1 MKHNFTRYHD
11 TYVIKAGTDALCDN
25 GEPNE
30 NIMRRLAYQMAK
42 LREQARIILVSS
54 GAIGTGR
61 SLLPRRV
68 AQEMWDKKQA
78 LSGLGQ
84 NDLMGRWTRYFAAHG
99 IRCAQGLVEES
110 DFKTEDGRRNM
121 RRTFRQY
128 HEIEDAWGTP
138 IIPIINGNDF
148 VTLGPIVN
156 DNDRIAAKIAIEV
169 DALHLVILSNID
181 GLFTGDPDDDASEL
195 IPKVH
200 VGHFNWSKFVKKGKK
215 SPGGI
220 GGFDTKGKAAEEAAY
235 ADVLVHIGN
244 SRTRNAI
251 HRLLQGTIGTT
262 FYR

>member
-1 MKHNFTRYHD
+1 MKHQFTHHHD

-25 GEPNE
+25 GKPNE

-61 SLLPRRV
+61 SLLPRKI
-68 AQEMWDKKQA
+68 AKEMWDKKQA

-84 NDLMGRWTRYFAAHG
+84 NDLMGRWTRYFASHG
-99 IRCAQGLVEES
+99 IRCAQGLVEEN
-110 DFKTEDGRRNM
+110 DFETDDGRRNM

-148 VTLGPIVN
+148 VTLGPIGN
-156 DNDRIAAKIAIEV
+156 DNDRIAAKIAVEV
-169 DALHLVILSNID
+169 DALHLVILSDID
-181 GLFTGDPDDDASEL
+181 GLYTGDPDDKSSEL
-195 IPKVH
+195 IRRVH
-200 VGHFNWSKFVKKGKK
+200 AGHYNWRKHVSKGKK
-215 SPGGI
+215 SKNGT
-220 GGFDTKGKAAEEAAY
+220 GGFDTKGAAAEEAAL

-244 SRTRNAI
+244 SRSRNAI
-251 HRLLQGTIGTT
+251 QRLLQGTIGTT
-262 FYR
+262 FYK